1 MYKFIIIIC
10 ITTVFSSCAT
20 TTRWEHPTKKLAGS
34 YLDLLHCKQ
43 DANQSAIKSGN
54 LQYKEF
60 IKNEINK
67 CMNEKYGWSKE
78 EDSPSRYY
86 LPFPFNLFS
95 TYQ

>member
-20 TTRWEHPTKKLAGS
+20 TTRWEHSTKKQAGR

-54 LQYKEF
+54 LQDKEF

-78 EDSPSRYY
+78 EDSPFRYY